1 MENCMNATSACTLR
15 LFLVSIN
22 CHEIILL
29 KTIKSSEEPRLLKII
44 KSFIFVYTK
53 RFNDYNYIS
62 QCYFNKSLRID
73 ENTIINWLFYISN
86 ECDIKEQISI
96 FHRYTNGN
104 LKSMFLKACK
114 KTIEEEETHNKLL
127 DDIELTK
134 IRNLIGIY
142 HIITTCQIIKDIDFM
157 YIYNI
162 TLQTR
167 RIQHTLNNTDYLKTN
182 GIYETS
188 TEYPNY
194 TKSLKHSLTKTRNTI
209 DEIIAKIENDE
220 TLYSDYEKE
229 IMKKKKELTPMLM

>member
-1 MENCMNATSACTLR
+1 MENCMISTSVCTLR
-15 LFLVSIN
+15 LFLELIN
-22 CHEIILL
+22 CHE
-29 KTIKSSEEPRLLKII
+29 PGLLKII

-53 RFNDYNYIS
+53 RFNNYNYIS

-104 LKSMFLKACK
+104 LKSMFLKACR

-142 HIITTCQIIKDIDFM
+142 HIITTYQIIKDIDFM

-209 DEIIAKIENDE
+209 DEIIAKIENTE
-220 TLYSDYEKE
+220 VLYSNYEKE
-229 IMKKKKELTPMLM
+229 IIKHIEQDLKTMLM

>member
-1 MENCMNATSACTLR
+1 
-15 LFLVSIN
+15 
-22 CHEIILL
+22 
-29 KTIKSSEEPRLLKII
+29 
-44 KSFIFVYTK
+44 
-53 RFNDYNYIS
+53 
-62 QCYFNKSLRID
+62 
-73 ENTIINWLFYISN
+73 
-86 ECDIKEQISI
+86 
-96 FHRYTNGN
+96 
-104 LKSMFLKACK
+104 MFLKACK

-142 HIITTCQIIKDIDFM
+142 HIITTYQIIKDIDFM

-167 RIQHTLNNTDYLKTN
+167 HIQHTLNNTDYLKTN

-209 DEIIAKIENDE
+209 DEIIAKIENTE
-220 TLYSDYEKE
+220 VLYSNYEKE
-229 IMKKKKELTPMLM
+229 IIKHIKKDLKPMLM